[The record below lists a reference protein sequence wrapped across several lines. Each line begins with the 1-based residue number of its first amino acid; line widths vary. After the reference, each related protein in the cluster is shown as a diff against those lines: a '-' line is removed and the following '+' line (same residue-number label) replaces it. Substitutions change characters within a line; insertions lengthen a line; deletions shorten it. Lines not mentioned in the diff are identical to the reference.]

1 MSYRPDSTITV
12 LTIHYSATPIENDY
26 SSTDIDKM
34 HRNRGFK
41 EIGYHIYIRK
51 DGTEEFGRDLTQ
63 PGRYEQGAHSKGE
76 NDSSIGICFEGGVRA
91 SAPNVGFD
99 SRTPEQI
106 ATMIKV
112 IDRLQL
118 RYPGSIVKGHK
129 DMPGAATQCPGFNAT
144 LWWDGVL
151 AERNKPTEKQ
161 KYGWL
166 VDLIA
171 SFFSKEENKA

>member
-1 MSYRPDSTITV
+1 MSYRPDSTITALV
-12 LTIHYSATPIENDY
+12 IHYSATPIESPH

-34 HRNRGFK
+34 HRNRGFN

-51 DGTEEFGRDLTQ
+51 DGSEEFGRDLTQ

-151 AERNKPTEKQ
+151 AERNKPTETSSYK
-161 KYGWL
+161 
-166 VDLIA
+166 VFT
-171 SFFSKEENKA
+171 SFLSQFLSLFGGKP